1 LVLTPGVTMILRQL
15 TRAILPATWSNVI
28 VATAGCISVATVA
41 RAAINPLLPVG
52 VPYFTYWLAVDAAT
66 FIAGWR
72 AGAIAIVLSTLLGWY
87 IWLPPPFS
95 FDLSPQTLAVVV
107 VYLMLATLQMLLAQ
121 LMRVALLRLE
131 HAHNEREL
139 LVHELAHRLKNQLAI
154 FSSIAT
160 STLRSA
166 RDKDDAHTKL
176 QGRLMAFNAAL
187 ELAVSRDRS
196 TIPLA
201 SLVSAVVRPL
211 APAEDRLLIKG
222 GAFELPAERAQ
233 SFALV
238 LHELA
243 TNAVKYGAWSGDLG
257 VITVDWLG
265 TPDHLA
271 LTWTE
276 KAQQRAGAVDQ
287 KGFGSALIER
297 GIEGAKVEHHVSDTA
312 RTVRIEAPLA
322 G

>member
-1 LVLTPGVTMILRQL
+1 
-15 TRAILPATWSNVI
+15 
-28 VATAGCISVATVA
+28 
-41 RAAINPLLPVG
+41 
-52 VPYFTYWLAVDAAT
+52 
-66 FIAGWR
+66 
-72 AGAIAIVLSTLLGWY
+72 
-87 IWLPPPFS
+87 
-95 FDLSPQTLAVVV
+95 
-107 VYLMLATLQMLLAQ
+107 
-121 LMRVALLRLE
+121 
-131 HAHNEREL
+131 

-287 KGFGSALIER
+287 KAFGSALIER